1 MPPRE
6 NRERRHPRQG
16 PHKNNR
22 HMHKIKLIRGIVR
35 GTVLAIVAI
44 EKEIFFRTGAK
55 MRTLRGY
62 WAFRGREIQK
72 QLDAQRAAA

>member
-1 MPPRE
+1 
-6 NRERRHPRQG
+6 
-16 PHKNNR
+16 
-22 HMHKIKLIRGIVR
+22 MHKIKLIRGIVR